1 MGYYEMIYLIVLV
14 VAVCTVGCLAMI
26 LSFIKGR
33 QKSQP
38 TGNEVQIIQEIHDG
52 LVRMEKR
59 IEAVET
65 IVLDRSSK
73 IPEAVDSKED

>member
-1 MGYYEMIYLIVLV
+1 MSYYELVFFIVVIL
-14 VAVCTVGCLAMI
+14 AACAVGCLAMI

-38 TGNEVQIIQEIHDG
+38 TGDEVQIIQEIHEG

-65 IVLDRSSK
+65 IILDRSEK
-73 IPEAVDSKED
+73 TPEAIDTKEM